1 MAHDRAEKIMQLH
14 HMGLSVTEIA
24 REIYVAKEQVT
35 RVIEEHGERP
45 TTSKQRR
52 VKAARIRYEQDILT
66 PLERRRK
73 ALKMSE
79 EKKDTTPLTPEKIA
93 EVQKLVENG
102 TTIAETAAQA
112 GVSVSSVCRIKKGKL
127 TDKKRKPAPTKSDPE
142 PAPHF
147 TTLETASPTLTDR
160 DIDLLRQLIDRSLA
174 AISGAE
180 NGHSALGKA
189 YGLLTAAQLILGG
202 EP

>member
-1 MAHDRAEKIMQLH
+1 MPPDRAEKIMQLH

-24 REIYVAKEQVT
+24 REIYVAKEQVA

-52 VKAARIRYEQDILT
+52 VKAARNRYEQDILT

-93 EVQKLVENG
+93 EVQKLVEDG
-102 TTIAETAAQA
+102 TTIAKTAAQT

-127 TDKKRKPAPTKSDPE
+127 TGEKRKPA
-142 PAPHF
+142 
-147 TTLETASPTLTDR
+147 LTDR

-174 AISGAE
+174 AISGAK

-189 YGLLTAAQLILGG
+189 YGLLVAAQLILGG

>member
-24 REIYVAKEQVT
+24 REIYVAKEQVA

-93 EVQKLVENG
+93 EVQKLIEDG

-127 TDKKRKPAPTKSDPE
+127 NAKRTAAKQDKPQL
-142 PAPHF
+142 APHF
-147 TTLETASPTLTDR
+147 TTLETASPALTDR